1 MSGVW
6 LLDVKD
12 PSMCHR
18 ASSFM
23 VISSAGAGRSG
34 SWEKGKAE
42 EWGSLPWGPARFT
55 KKHTEGAHGTRS
67 SGALH
72 GETARPGGGDAR
84 APSPEALAAHNG
96 DRGPGIG
103 DRAVS
108 NASGLSQGPE
118 TGSLRSRCGPRWSA
132 LRREETALRLSPA
145 SRRFAG
151 GPGQPGGS
159 QKRHPNSAFGST
171 QPVLCS
177 ALPTLKSSPFYK
189 NPSHTG

>member
-34 SWEKGKAE
+34 SWEKGKVE

-96 DRGPGIG
+96 DRGPGIR

-145 SRRFAG
+145 SAG
-151 GPGQPGGS
+151 LQAARGS
-159 QKRHPNSAFGST
+159 QGARRSVTPTRPSGAHSRSC
-171 QPVLCS
+171 VLLC
-177 ALPTLKSSPFYK
+177 LP
-189 NPSHTG
+189 